1 MESYLV
7 RATADVGLPAVG
19 PELAACLDRLT
30 AELGWCGAG
39 PVQVA
44 VRGDALGVV
53 VAVACL
59 ARDRTDASAEVL
71 ELVTAA
77 LGGTGFDFTDVRLA

>member
-1 MESYLV
+1 MESYVV

-19 PELAACLDRLT
+19 PELAVCLDRLT
-30 AELGWCGAG
+30 AELGWWGAE

-53 VAVACL
+53 VAVGCL
-59 ARDRTDASAEVL
+59 ASDPADASVEAL
-71 ELVTAA
+71 ELFTAA
-77 LGGTGFDFTDVRLA
+77 LDGSGLDFADVRLA

>member
-19 PELAACLDRLT
+19 PELAVALDLLT
-30 AELGWCGAG
+30 AELDSCGAA

-44 VRGDALGVV
+44 VRGDALGIV
-53 VAVACL
+53 VAVGCV
-59 ARDRTDASAEVL
+59 ARDRTDANVEAL
-71 ELVTAA
+71 EWFTAA
-77 LGGTGFDFTDVRLA
+77 LGGTGLDFNDVRLA